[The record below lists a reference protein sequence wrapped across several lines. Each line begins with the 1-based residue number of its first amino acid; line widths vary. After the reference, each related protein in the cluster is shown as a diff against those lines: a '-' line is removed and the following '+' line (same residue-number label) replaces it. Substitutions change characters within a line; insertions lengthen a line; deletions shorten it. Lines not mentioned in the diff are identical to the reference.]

1 MRTAQEKVADFVR
14 RLKEVAGDNLE
25 SAILYGSA
33 ARGQYQASRSDLNV
47 LCTLKSLAAE
57 ELARISPVVN
67 WWCKDEGEPA
77 PQFFQNA
84 ELHQSADVFAIEFL
98 DMQQS
103 HKVLY
108 GPDVISAISVPM
120 NLHRVQVEHELRTLL
135 LRLRQYFLLHAEN
148 HGDLRVFSAKSSS
161 SVRVLLRHVI
171 MAFGEVPPEDWPEL
185 SIRIAQLTGAHAAA
199 LETPWRW
206 RDDLA
211 HATEVARGYAFY
223 MTAIAQVIEALDQ
236 KVPKSEWQRIRKRV
250 S

>member
-1 MRTAQEKVADFVR
+1 MRTAEEKVADLVR
-14 RLKEVAGDNLE
+14 RLREIAGDNLE
-25 SAILYGSA
+25 SVTLYGSA

-77 PQFFQNA
+77 PQLFQKA
-84 ELHQSADVFAIEFL
+84 ELHESADVFAIEFL

-108 GPDVISAISVPM
+108 GPDVIGAISVPM

-135 LRLRQYFLLHAEN
+135 LRLRQYFLLHADN
-148 HGDLRVFSAKSSS
+148 HGDLRAFSAKSTSS
-161 SVRVLLRHVI
+161 LRVLLRHVI
-171 MAFGEVPPEDWPEL
+171 LAFGGAPPEDWPEL
-185 SIRIAQLTGAHAAA
+185 STRIAQLTGADVEA
-199 LETPWRW
+199 LEIPWRW

-211 HATEVARGYAFY
+211 HATEVARGYGGY
-223 MTAIAQVIEALDQ
+223 MTAITRVIEALDQ
-236 KVPKSEWQRIRKRV
+236 RVPKSEWQRIRKRV